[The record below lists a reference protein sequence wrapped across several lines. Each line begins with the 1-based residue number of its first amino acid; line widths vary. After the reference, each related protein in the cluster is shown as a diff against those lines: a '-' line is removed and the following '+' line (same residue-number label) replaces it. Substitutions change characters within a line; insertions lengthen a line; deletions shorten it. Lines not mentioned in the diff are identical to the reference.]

1 MGENQTPR
9 RLVLVTGM
17 SGAGRTTALKMLED
31 LGYEAVDNL
40 PLSMLA
46 TLLSVEAASP
56 DQRPLAMGV
65 DIRNRD
71 FAVDVFLAEL
81 ERLDSDADVD
91 VRMLFLDC
99 DNETLLRRY
108 TETRRRHP
116 LALDRPVPDGIRLE
130 RNLLAPLRDRADTVI
145 DTSQKSLW
153 TLKER
158 IGEQFGL
165 DQGPGLSVNV
175 TSFSYRRGVPRE
187 SDLVLDVRFL
197 ANPHYDDAL
206 RPLTGQDSGVGA
218 YISADPDFEVFL
230 KSLTNMLEILLPR
243 YETEGKS
250 YLTLA
255 VGCTGGRHRSVY
267 TAKRLVEWLQNQ
279 GRRYFLFHRD
289 MDGQGGQN
297 GRDML

>member
-46 TLLSVEAASP
+46 TLLSVEAASA

-71 FAVDVFLAEL
+71 FGVDVFLAEL
-81 ERLDSDADVD
+81 DRLASDTEVD

-130 RNLLAPLRDRADTVI
+130 RNLLAPLRDHADTVI

-187 SDLVLDVRFL
+187 ADLVFDVRFL

-230 KSLTNMLEILLPR
+230 KSLTDMLGILLPR

-267 TAKRLVEWLQNQ
+267 TAERIVEWLQNQ

>member
-46 TLLSVEAASP
+46 TLLSVEAASA

-71 FAVDVFLAEL
+71 FGVDVVLAEL
-81 ERLDSDADVD
+81 DRLESDADVD

-187 SDLVLDVRFL
+187 SDLVFDVRFL

-230 KSLTNMLEILLPR
+230 KSLTDMLGILLPR
-243 YETEGKS
+243 YEAEGKS

-267 TAKRLVEWLQNQ
+267 TAERLVEWLQNK